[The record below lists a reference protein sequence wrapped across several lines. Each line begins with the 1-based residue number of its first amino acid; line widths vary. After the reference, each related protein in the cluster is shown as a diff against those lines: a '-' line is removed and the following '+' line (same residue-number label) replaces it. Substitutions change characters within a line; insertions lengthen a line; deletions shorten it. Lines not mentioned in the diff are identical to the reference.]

1 MVHYK
6 YNIMSEQTVV
16 ETPKV
21 SKVSKASKVSKS
33 SKKKKASKSSS
44 VTKKSSKSS
53 KKPRKKKTKVV
64 LEESAPVVAVV
75 EESAPV
81 VVVEESAPV
90 VAVEESA
97 PVVAVEESAPVVAV
111 EKSSELL
118 INSLSELNTKIESLY
133 QHINSIVDSKEFT
146 QVFKKYR
153 NTRKFFNKFEDELN
167 NQVVKSITI
176 VKNLNKKKNKI
187 SRKKTSRPQ
196 IISSEL
202 CQFLGI
208 EDGTKYE
215 RTQALREIS
224 KYVKENELQ
233 LEGKRAVFK
242 VDDKL
247 RLLFPDG
254 FEEGMRYIDIMG
266 GLSAHFVK
274 GS

>member
-21 SKVSKASKVSKS
+21 SKVSKASKVSKVSKVSKS
-33 SKKKKASKSSS
+33 SKKKKAAKSSS

-64 LEESAPVVAVV
+64 
-75 EESAPV
+75 
-81 VVVEESAPV
+81 
-90 VAVEESA
+90 
-97 PVVAVEESAPVVAV
+97 VEESAPVVAV